1 MTEGFSNIRTC
12 FTLIQTCSNLQNRLV
27 ETCLKMQLWT
37 LLALFF
43 GTLTDLVL
51 QVDSRYQR
59 LLITEGFS
67 NIWTC
72 FTLIKLAQ
80 NWWNLL
86 AWICRLCRAFWCCR
100 WVLWEAVDDWRGLVL
115 QVGGCQ
121 EVPLQKALNRGFSK
135 PDLSPANGRPAAAMI
150 CRKSSSSVRGSRRSN
165 TRPISSNRTVRL
177 LVLHSHRTLDKH
189 SVLKKHLSS

>member
-86 AWICRLCRAFWCCR
+86 AWICRLCRAFWYCR

-121 EVPLQKALNRGFSK
+121 EVPLQKGWTGG
-135 PDLSPANGRPAAAMI
+135 SPNLI
-150 CRKSSSSVRGSRRSN
+150 CRQPMGDRPPPEKLLLCSREPALKHPTN
-165 TRPISSNRTVRL
+165 LVKPYRTPAGPPQPPYPRQA
-177 LVLHSHRTLDKH
+177 
-189 SVLKKHLSS
+189 